1 MLLYLSFSLL
11 SLSAFACNDEF
22 LQCSSGD
29 LFAFRDLPCDQMF
42 VPAVS
47 VYMGE
52 QVHMILSSVE
62 VRERCNVYTTHS
74 HACSELYVF
83 AL

>member
-1 MLLYLSFSLL
+1 M
-11 SLSAFACNDEF
+11 FACNDEF

-29 LFAFRDLPCDQMF
+29 LFAFCDLPCDQIF

-62 VRERCNVYTTHS
+62 VRERVRECNVYTTHS
-74 HACSELYVF
+74 HAYCELNVF
-83 AL
+83 VL